1 MRKINILL
9 LAGVVMSLGSCSK
22 DETITGQPEGK
33 SGAPQ
38 LAATVEQL
46 PVTRS
51 GVIENNGN
59 YADGEKFYW
68 SNGDATTVLFRN
80 PSMTDATQ
88 YKRV

>member
-46 PVTRS
+46 R
-51 GVIENNGN
+51 
-59 YADGEKFYW
+59 A
-68 SNGDATTVLFRN
+68 
-80 PSMTDATQ
+80 
-88 YKRV
+88 